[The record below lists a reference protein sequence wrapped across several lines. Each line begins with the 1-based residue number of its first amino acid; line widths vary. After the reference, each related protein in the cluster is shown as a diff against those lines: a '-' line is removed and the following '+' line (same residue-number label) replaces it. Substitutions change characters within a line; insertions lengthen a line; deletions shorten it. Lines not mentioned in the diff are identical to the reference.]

1 VYELATGLLVGDI
14 DIATSL
20 IDTRK
25 RIEFNP
31 SGNELV
37 VLYEGTN
44 TIEVH
49 KLNTNG
55 QFVKEKDLIF
65 GSNVVD
71 MQYMN
76 DGSLAVLRQNG
87 TSSLVDFVSVSD
99 SNGNNIAS
107 NDQIVADKGNPTF
120 LKISPD
126 NKYIGVAFLGN
137 GLNIYSKN

>member
-1 VYELATGLLVGDI
+1 
-14 DIATSL
+14 
-20 IDTRK
+20 
-25 RIEFNP
+25 
-31 SGNELV
+31 
-37 VLYEGTN
+37 
-44 TIEVH
+44 VH

-126 NKYIGVAFLGN
+126 NKYIGVAFSEN